1 MPCDSMGIGKVS
13 LNIWREWGIWS
24 RDEHLGWNTL
34 SVIRV
39 KVCSPTTGSCASCY
53 LSDLPASLMQ
63 PSCPCIA
70 DKNSYPP
77 RQFCQIS
84 SHQYRAIR
92 LSSPS
97 LLHTLYC
104 LVKHFGAPCS
114 TSWTCNIEM
123 AFSSQKA
130 ASGPGDFHMVR
141 AQLPTILFS
150 VHPFIP

>member
-1 MPCDSMGIGKVS
+1 MPCDSMGIGKVR

-39 KVCSPTTGSCASCY
+39 KVCSPTQGHVQVAISLISLLRSCS
-53 LSDLPASLMQ
+53 LPVPALQ
-63 PSCPCIA
+63 N
-70 DKNSYPP
+70 KNSYHP

-84 SHQYRAIR
+84 SHQYRAFH

-104 LVKHFGAPCS
+104 LVEHFGAPCS
-114 TSWTCNIEM
+114 TSWPCNIEM